1 MLDLHA
7 VRIFLAAAETGNFS
21 EAARRLQI
29 SQPAVSMQIRSLEE
43 ALGVALFHRA
53 GRSVQLTDIGEAL
66 IPVARDLVNRAR
78 HAEELAASLQGEVIG
93 MLHIACSTSVGKY
106 IMPRLLASFLRE
118 YPSVRITCDIVS
130 RGVALAMLLDSEAHI
145 GITSLREPSRELDYR
160 PLATDPVVL
169 IVPPDHPWAV
179 RDDIAPDELSETRFI
194 LREVGSGTRE
204 AVKGALAEHGI
215 GLNDLNVV
223 MTISNTESMYMGVTE
238 GIGAAFISRR
248 AAARGL
254 AAGEVVEVPVRGL
267 HIEQQLYLVR
277 HATRIP
283 TSAQAAF
290 WSYVYAPAHEA
301 LLAQV

>member
-43 ALGVALFHRA
+43 TLGVALFHRA

-169 IVPPDHPWAV
+169 IVPPDHPWAAQGS
-179 RDDIAPDELSETRFI
+179 IAPDELNETRFI

-254 AAGEVVEVPVRGL
+254 AAGEVIEVPVRGL